1 MKWIFLLATF
11 LISGFAHANKDLYG
25 AWKMETPEGETVTM
39 IINEGY
45 LVVAQYNLP
54 GKVFGYT
61 EGGVIRLNG
70 KSLVYDC
77 EFNSDDASQ
86 VGTKTNWEFSISGNR
101 LTLVGN
107 RGTFEFQRVDRASD
121 HAMAGTWHI
130 TERAQDGVGALV
142 KIHQTGTRKTLKVL
156 SGTRF
161 QWIAIDPGAKG
172 FYGTG
177 GGTYKAENGKYIEKI
192 EFFSRDNS
200 RVGASL
206 EFNWKLSN
214 GRWDHSG
221 KSSKGDPIHEVWEK
235 IPR

>member
-1 MKWIFLLATF
+1 MKLILLTTLLF
-11 LISGFAHANKDLYG
+11 GFTLANAKELDG
-25 AWKMETPEGETVTM
+25 AWAMQTSDGERVTM
-39 IINEGY
+39 IINEDY
-45 LVVAQYNLP
+45 LVVALYDLP
-54 GKVFGYT
+54 GKKFGYT
-61 EGGVIRLNG
+61 EGGSYTLKDNVL
-70 KSLVYDC
+70 SYLC
-77 EFNSDDASQ
+77 EFNSEDASTVGQKTSWQ
-86 VGTKTNWEFSISGNR
+86 VVQSGNS
-101 LTLVGN
+101 LTLSGEK
-107 RGTFEFQRVDRASD
+107 GTFKFSRIDRAAD

-130 TERAQDGVGALV
+130 TERAENGKGDLI

-177 GGTYKAENGKYIEKI
+177 GGTYTAKDGKYTENI

-206 EFNWKLSN
+206 SFGWKLDN

-235 IPR
+235 VTLR